1 MFKKYKN
8 PLILAIISG
17 LAIVIFLLVT
27 MPHPTGDNEGSDTV
41 LFLGN
46 KNIAPLVYEEK
57 GVAKGLTVD
66 IVKEISKKTGLQ
78 IQIKAMDWQE
88 AQNMVL
94 AGQGDALFQ
103 INPNTQRNKLY
114 DFYDIHYL

>member
-17 LAIVIFLLVT
+17 LAIVIYLSVT
-27 MPHPTGDNEGSDTV
+27 MPHPTGDNEDSDTV
-41 LFLGN
+41 LLLGN

-66 IVKEISKKTGLQ
+66 IVKESKVLKDKWISYSRKYSYARDVEFEETLKCLEQ
-78 IQIKAMDWQE
+78 FINIIVP
-88 AQNMVL
+88 VL
-94 AGQGDALFQ
+94 V
-103 INPNTQRNKLY
+103 
-114 DFYDIHYL
+114 